1 MDSSN
6 SQSESNP
13 SETPDTSAKFVREL
27 TSHQQGMLGY
37 VLSLCGSL
45 PDAEEILQET
55 NARFWEQRERWEP
68 ERGFMPWACTIAYY
82 MVLAHRTK
90 KRRER
95 MQFNQDVVEALAEEA
110 AAMGS
115 RLSDRQHALADCV
128 QQLTERH
135 RRMVDLC
142 YEGGL
147 KIREVAHQIGKTE
160 AATYK
165 ALARVR
171 QSLHRCVEQSLASG
185 AGS

>member
-1 MDSSN
+1 MDS
-6 SQSESNP
+6 
-13 SETPDTSAKFVREL
+13 TPDQTDGDNSAQFVREL
-27 TSHQQGMLGY
+27 TRHQQGMLGY

-45 PDAEEILQET
+45 VDAEEILQET
-55 NARFWEQRERWEP
+55 NARLWEQRERWEP

-95 MQFNQDVVEALAEEA
+95 MQFNHDVVEALAEESST
-110 AAMGS
+110 MGT

-128 QQLTERH
+128 QELSERH
-135 RRMVDLC
+135 RRMIDLC

-147 KIREVAHQIGKTE
+147 KIREVAHRIGKTE

-171 QSLHRCVEQSLASG
+171 QSLHRCVEKSLT
-185 AGS
+185 AGSDS